1 MGIVVEIV
9 GIHSYVDIAGVLLS
23 HLALSTPNRQDLI
36 AVYNDVV
43 KNDGNGGRRWIVG
56 KNPAMRIDYIDYKVV
71 DCMLL

>member
-36 AVYNDVV
+36 AVEMQLSFNASY
-43 KNDGNGGRRWIVG
+43 
-56 KNPAMRIDYIDYKVV
+56 
-71 DCMLL
+71 ML